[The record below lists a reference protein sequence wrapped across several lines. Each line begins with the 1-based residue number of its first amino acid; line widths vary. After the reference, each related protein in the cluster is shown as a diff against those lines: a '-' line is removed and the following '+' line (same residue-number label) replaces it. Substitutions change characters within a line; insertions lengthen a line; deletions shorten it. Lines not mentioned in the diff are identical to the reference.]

1 MAKVKRIG
9 KVCAVKC
16 LPDKYVVVDIETTG
30 LDPQSNEIIEIS
42 ALKYE
47 QNVLI
52 DSYHTLVHPNESI
65 STFITG
71 LTGITDEMVLAGK
84 EAGFSP
90 YARILGFRKSKAG
103 VLSEI
108 KKHTRIPLVAKT
120 ADASRMLSGTAK
132 MLFEQDLY
140 ASHVRQSL
148 LLGKTGQPV
157 RNEFTQPI
165 CII

>member
-1 MAKVKRIG
+1 MKWSLQEKRP
-9 KVCAVKC
+9 V
-16 LPDKYVVVDIETTG
+16 
-30 LDPQSNEIIEIS
+30 
-42 ALKYE
+42 
-47 QNVLI
+47 
-52 DSYHTLVHPNESI
+52 
-65 STFITG
+65 
-71 LTGITDEMVLAGK
+71 
-84 EAGFSP
+84 FS

-108 KKHTRIPLVAKT
+108 KNHTRIPLVTKT

>member
-1 MAKVKRIG
+1 MKWSLQEKRP
-9 KVCAVKC
+9 VFPPM
-16 LPDKYVVVDIETTG
+16 PDPRFSQK
-30 LDPQSNEIIEIS
+30 QSRGFKRNE
-42 ALKYE
+42 K
-47 QNVLI
+47 
-52 DSYHTLVHPNESI
+52 SI
-65 STFITG
+65 PG
-71 LTGITDEMVLAGK
+71 
-84 EAGFSP
+84 
-90 YARILGFRKSKAG
+90 
-103 VLSEI
+103 
-108 KKHTRIPLVAKT
+108 IPLVTKT